1 MEVEE
6 LAKISENIC
15 DCLAS
20 GDYSGISNKY
30 CYALSFDRSSNDAL
44 KEDFE
49 LALKECNSSLS
60 KLGRVEVVVSS
71 FKENNIG
78 LVFLAECSF
87 PASDRSGIYVE
98 VVLNSK
104 GTVYVEQI
112 SAYSTVKNA

>member
-1 MEVEE
+1 MNDSKKEYVDPFDFGD
-6 LAKISENIC
+6 NI
-15 DCLAS
+15 
-20 GDYSGISNKY
+20 
-30 CYALSFDRSSNDAL
+30 
-44 KEDFE
+44 
-49 LALKECNSSLS
+49 